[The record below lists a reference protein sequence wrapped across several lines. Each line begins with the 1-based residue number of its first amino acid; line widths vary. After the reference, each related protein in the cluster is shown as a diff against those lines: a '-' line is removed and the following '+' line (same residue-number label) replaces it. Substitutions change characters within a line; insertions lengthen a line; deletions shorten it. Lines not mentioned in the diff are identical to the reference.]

1 VYIVT
6 KNTTKG
12 VMELENNEKIRDLI
26 KLLNMNQDHL
36 CYELTSLAAKINNFL
51 DDRTRMLS
59 GLLLSVMYDSLMEEN
74 TNESFEIDVN
84 KPVEM
89 GRYKIAG
96 IDADETV
103 ETDTVDVLDK
113 AGLAFDESHFALV

>member
-1 VYIVT
+1 MYIVT

-89 GRYKIAG
+89 GLHETAG
-96 IDADETV
+96 IGADETV
-103 ETDTVDVLDK
+103 EIDAVDVLDK
-113 AGLAFDESHFALV
+113 AGLAFDASHFALV